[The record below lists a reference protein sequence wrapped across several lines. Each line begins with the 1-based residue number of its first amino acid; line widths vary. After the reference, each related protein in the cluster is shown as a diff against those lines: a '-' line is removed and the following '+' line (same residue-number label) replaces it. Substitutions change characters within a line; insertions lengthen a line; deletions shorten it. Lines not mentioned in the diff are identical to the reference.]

1 MGKLETQD
9 LIAKLISFDTTSAL
23 SNLDLINF
31 IADYLDEFG
40 ISSIRVFSKDKTKA
54 NLIATIGPERDGGV
68 VLQGT
73 PMSCLLR
80 GRLGKQTPFNFP
92 NLTGSCMAEVRLI

>member
-40 ISSIRVFSKDKTKA
+40 ISSLRVFSKDKTKA
-54 NLIATIGPERDGGV
+54 N
-68 VLQGT
+68 
-73 PMSCLLR
+73 
-80 GRLGKQTPFNFP
+80 
-92 NLTGSCMAEVRLI
+92 